1 MQCAQSRGR
10 YFVHSNGGKAPAFAK
25 APVIVPQG
33 EEIPQGRRKIYKKIS
48 GGLNC
53 LILAFSYIVGFSS
66 SFIPKA
72 FLDATL
78 LKLLDKA
85 PLPVTLG

>member
-1 MQCAQSRGR
+1 MRPKPGAVFCPFQRGKGSCFCQSPCN
-10 YFVHSNGGKAPAFAK
+10 SSAGGGDTPR
-25 APVIVPQG
+25 Q
-33 EEIPQGRRKIYKKIS
+33 EEKIQKIS

-53 LILAFSYIVGFSS
+53 LILASSYIVGFSNS
-66 SFIPKA
+66 SVPKA
-72 FLDATL
+72 LLDATL